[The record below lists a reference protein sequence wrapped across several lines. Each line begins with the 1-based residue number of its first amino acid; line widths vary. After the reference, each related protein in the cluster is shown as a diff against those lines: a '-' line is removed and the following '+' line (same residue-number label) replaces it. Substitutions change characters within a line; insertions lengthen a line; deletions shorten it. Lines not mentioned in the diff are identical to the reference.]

1 MPRIED
7 VEKFILN
14 QLSLIRKEPEK
25 SFSADTQLV
34 GEKRSIK
41 SIELVELLLIMEE
54 YVEEIFN
61 NEFNWADNSAM
72 SETRSV
78 LRTVRSLAQ
87 HIVELNSKK

>member
-41 SIELVELLLIMEE
+41 SIELVELLLKMEE
-54 YVEEIFN
+54 YVEEKFN

-78 LRTVRSLAQ
+78 LRTVGSLAQ
-87 HIVELNSKK
+87 HIVKLNSKK